1 MSSGISRR
9 EFIRRSAGV
18 TALAGLGLG
27 GLAGCGGGQD
37 SSESQGPVEI
47 EYWHINTE
55 AFGGPTVKELVA
67 RFQELNPDITVT
79 ERFQPD
85 SYTGLLENLQT
96 SLASN
101 QPPDVAQIGYLYL
114 NYVTSNFPYVST
126 QELVQ
131 NYGKDGFY
139 DGIPENILGLGQV
152 DGEQAGMPYSVSN
165 PVMYYN
171 ADMLSQV
178 GLDPDAPPQTW
189 EEWREAAR
197 RVSDRLDKHGIW
209 IYTQPD
215 NWGTEAMIRS
225 NGGQLLGCEGGNAVA
240 AFGEPEAV
248 EAVGFWGSMVD
259 EGAALNA
266 INDAGEQAFLSQNV
280 AAAITTIA
288 NRGTFQEQASF
299 DLRGTTFPSFGGREP
314 QLPAGGNNLF
324 VFSQDEAKQRAA
336 LKFIEFLT
344 SPEALTAW
352 TKGLGYIPIREG
364 VAEDPQYLGDFI
376 EENPIEAVA
385 IEQVPLVAPWTSF
398 PGPNGLQA
406 SETLFSATQEV
417 LGGESSAEEALQSAA
432 TEVNEM
438 IEGQQCTA

>member
-1 MSSGISRR
+1 MSRGISRR

-27 GLAGCGGGQD
+27 GLAGCGGSQD

-101 QPPDVAQIGYLYL
+101 EPPDVAQIGYLYL

-126 QELVQ
+126 EKLVQ
-131 NYGKDGFY
+131 NYGEDGFY
-139 DGIPENILGLGQV
+139 EGIPENILGLGQV
-152 DGEQAGMPYSVSN
+152 GGEQVGMPYSISN

-171 ADMLSQV
+171 ADMLSQA

-197 RVSDRLDKHGIW
+197 RIDERLGKQGIW
-209 IYTQPD
+209 IYTEEN

-240 AFGEPEAV
+240 AFGKTEAV
-248 EAVGFWGSMVD
+248 EAVGFWADMVD
-259 EGAALNA
+259 EGTALNA
-266 INDAGEQAFLSQNV
+266 DGDAGEQAFLSENV
-280 AAAITTIA
+280 ATAVSTIA

-299 DLRGTTFPSFGGREP
+299 DLRATTFPSFGGREP
-314 QLPAGGNNLF
+314 ELPAGGNNLF
-324 VFSQDEAKQRAA
+324 VFSQDEAKQRAT

-364 VAEDPQYLGDFI
+364 VAEDPQYLRDFI

-385 IEQVPLVAPWTSF
+385 IRQTPLVVPWTSF
-398 PGPNGLQA
+398 PGPNGLAA
-406 SETLFSATQEV
+406 SKTLFSATQEA
-417 LGGESSAEEALQSAA
+417 LTGESSAEEAMPRAADEVSQS
-432 TEVNEM
+432 
-438 IEGQQCTA
+438 IEGQECS